1 MISLHDSLDSSP
13 DLLGPLQVAGG
24 DALPELLQF
33 LARPFHGLFPL
44 RLLVAA
50 PLVGVDDED
59 AQRGIP
65 RRDLLRPGAQGMG
78 LSFLGVDATGA
89 VDPLRVVD
97 GREPGIEPG
106 IAPPLDPDEEPMMI
120 FRD

>member
-1 MISLHDSLDSSP
+1 MIRSTAAPIFSGRFRSPEAMRSWSFSS
-13 DLLGPLQVAGG
+13 
-24 DALPELLQF
+24 F
-33 LARPFHGLFPL
+33 WRARSMFHGLFSL

-50 PLVGVDDED
+50 PLIGVDDD
-59 AQRGIP
+59 HAQRGIP

-97 GREPGIEPG
+97 GREPGVELG
-106 IAPPLDPDEEPMMI
+106 IAPPLDPDEE
-120 FRD
+120 